1 MSEGSVTLTREGAL
15 ARVVFDRPEARNA
28 MTWVMYTQLSDICT
42 ALRSDASVRLVTFR
56 GAGNAAFVAGTDI
69 EQFTAFQ
76 TGEDGIVYE
85 QKIEA
90 CVTAFEML
98 PMPTVAIVEGWAV
111 GGGLILA
118 AACDFRIGSTS
129 ARFGIPIAK
138 TLGNCLSVANL
149 ARLVAAFGVARVR
162 RMLML
167 ADILG
172 AEEALEAGFLSQV
185 CEAGEIDAAGAALCA
200 RLLALAPVTQ
210 SVSKE
215 SLRRLVANGLPDDHD
230 LIRRCYGS
238 DDFHEGVRAFVAKQ
252 PPAWKGR

>member
-1 MSEGSVTLTREGAL
+1 MSGGRVTLTREGVI

-28 MTWVMYTQLSDICT
+28 MTWAMYAQLSDICST
-42 ALRSDASVRLVTFR
+42 LRSDASVRLVTFR

-69 EQFTAFQ
+69 EQFTNFQ
-76 TGEDGIVYE
+76 TGDDGIAYE

-90 CVTAFEML
+90 CVAAFEML

-118 AACDFRIGSTS
+118 AACDFRIASSS
-129 ARFGIPIAK
+129 ARFGVPIAK

-149 ARLVAAFGVARVR
+149 ARLVAAFGMARVR

-167 ADILG
+167 ADIVA
-172 AEEALEAGFLSQV
+172 AEEALEAGFLIQV
-185 CEAGEIDAAGAALCA
+185 CEPSDIDAAGAALCA

-210 SVSKE
+210 SVTKE
-215 SLRRLVANGLPDDHD
+215 SLRRLVANNLPDDHD

-238 DDFHEGVRAFVAKQ
+238 EDFQEGVRAFVAKQ
-252 PPAWKGR
+252 SPVWTGR